1 MSKSIL
7 PKVWF
12 LWFPILHLGLWYLLS
27 FLLFLA
33 WEYILISFFYVY
45 LIVFLKPPI
54 EETVSSPLFILA
66 SIVLDWGIEQEWQ

>member
-12 LWFPILHLGLWYLLS
+12 LWFPILHLGLWYILS
-27 FLLFLA
+27 FFLFLA
-33 WEYILISFFYVY
+33 WEYILISFFYVC
-45 LIVFLKPPI
+45 LTGFLKPPT